1 MIKYMKEEPL
11 IRKTIIIVL
20 TVIILMYSSFGIFQF
35 MQLNTI
41 HKNQIKTFQR
51 VVGTL
56 SLEYPEK
63 ESEIV
68 NAIFQE
74 KDNDVQKIGEE
85 ILRKYGYN
93 LETDMLNDNTFI
105 NYRSGLIRINIVIL
119 AILLVVNMTT
129 VMIVSNKIFSYLN
142 KIIDAINEFIKGDYR
157 DSDYYLEEGMIASVS
172 NLLNKLGNSIALKQ
186 DKLIEERESAKALV
200 TDISHQLKTPLASLK
215 MCNSILSEENLID
228 EERIE
233 FLDISEN
240 NIKKLEYLID
250 SLVNIS
256 RLEAEMIKITPVNT
270 SIKETITK
278 AISSVYVKALD
289 KKIDIELEEFEDKII
304 PHDAKWTEEAIFN
317 ILENGVKY
325 TKEGGNIKVSLVE
338 TVNFIRIFIKD
349 NGIGIKKEDYNNIF
363 KRFYRGKSEN
373 VKNVEGSGVGLY
385 LSRKII
391 EEQGGSISVKS
402 KEESGSEFIIL
413 MIKNN

>member
-1 MIKYMKEEPL
+1 MIKYMKKEP
-11 IRKTIIIVL
+11 IIKKNIIIVL
-20 TVIILMYSSFGIFQF
+20 TIIILMYFSFGVFQF
-35 MQLNTI
+35 IQLNTI

-74 KDNDVQKIGEE
+74 KDNEVQKIGEG

-105 NYRSGLIRINIVIL
+105 SYRNGLIGINIVIL
-119 AILLVVNMTT
+119 SLLLVLNITT
-129 VMIVSNKIFSYLN
+129 VIIVFNKVFSYLN
-142 KIIDAINEFIKGDYR
+142 KIIEVINKFIKGDYR
-157 DSDYYLEEGMIASVS
+157 DSDYYLDEGMIASVS
-172 NLLNKLGNSIALKQ
+172 NTLNKLGNSISLKQ

-200 TDISHQLKTPLASLK
+200 TDISHQLKTPLASLN
-215 MCNSILSEENLID
+215 MCNSILLEEDLID
-228 EERIE
+228 EERTE
-233 FLDISEN
+233 FLNISEN

-278 AISSVYVKALD
+278 AINSVYVKALD

-304 PHDAKWTEEAIFN
+304 PHDEKWTEEAIFN
-317 ILENGVKY
+317 VLENGVKY

-338 TVNFIRIFIKD
+338 TVNFIRISIKD
-349 NGIGIKKEDYNNIF
+349 NGRGIKKEDYNNIF

-373 VKNVEGSGVGLY
+373 VKNIEGSGVGLY

-402 KEESGSEFIIL
+402 KEGLGSEFIIL
-413 MIKNN
+413 MMKKR

>member
-1 MIKYMKEEPL
+1 MIKYMKKEP
-11 IRKTIIIVL
+11 IIKKNIIIVL
-20 TVIILMYSSFGIFQF
+20 TIIILMYFSFGVFQF
-35 MQLNTI
+35 IQLNTI

-74 KDNDVQKIGEE
+74 KDNEVQKIGEG

-105 NYRSGLIRINIVIL
+105 SYRNGLIGINIVIL
-119 AILLVVNMTT
+119 SLLLVLNITT
-129 VMIVSNKIFSYLN
+129 VIIVFNKVFSYLN
-142 KIIDAINEFIKGDYR
+142 KIIEVINKFIKGDYR
-157 DSDYYLEEGMIASVS
+157 DSDYYLDEGMIASVS
-172 NLLNKLGNSIALKQ
+172 NTLNKLGNSISLKQ

-200 TDISHQLKTPLASLK
+200 TDISHQLKTPLASLN
-215 MCNSILSEENLID
+215 MCNSILLEEDLID
-228 EERIE
+228 EERTE
-233 FLDISEN
+233 FLNISEN

-278 AISSVYVKALD
+278 AINSVYVKALD

-304 PHDAKWTEEAIFN
+304 PHDEKWTEEAIFN
-317 ILENGVKY
+317 VLENGVKY
-325 TKEGGNIKVSLVE
+325 TKEGGNIKVSLSE
-338 TVNFIRIFIKD
+338 TVNFIRISIKD
-349 NGIGIKKEDYNNIF
+349 NGIGIKKDEFNNIF
-363 KRFYRGKSEN
+363 KRFYRGKSKE
-373 VKNVEGSGVGLY
+373 VKNIEGSGVGLY

-402 KEESGSEFIIL
+402 KEGSGSEFIIL
-413 MIKNN
+413 MMKNN